1 MQEIKGRGMKEE
13 GNVGE
18 ESRGKW
24 NLKEVK
30 NEETGITKKGE
41 EEGMTRRDK

>member
-1 MQEIKGRGMKEE
+1 MKEE

-30 NEETGITKKGE
+30 NEETGITCLRIERKKKGKRE
-41 EEGMTRRDK
+41 